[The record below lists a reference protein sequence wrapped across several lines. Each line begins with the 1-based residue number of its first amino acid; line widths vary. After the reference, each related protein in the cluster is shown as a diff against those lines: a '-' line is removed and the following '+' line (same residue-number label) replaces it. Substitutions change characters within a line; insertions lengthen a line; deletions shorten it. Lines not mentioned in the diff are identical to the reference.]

1 MKQKIIYKKRHI
13 INQGISTLEFALM
26 LPILLTL
33 VIGVVEFSR
42 ALQCNNIISNISREG
57 ANLASRTLVAPST
70 IISVLTFTASPLDM
84 KNHGIMYISK
94 IKGVDGGNNTIVSV
108 IDSQQRSQASEGNT
122 RLASKLW
129 VCPSWAA
136 SSCIVPGAINS
147 KTVALPFPLALGSEI
162 YYVEL
167 GYEYIPFS
175 GYLIQ
180 QNLNLYSF
188 TLL

>member
-1 MKQKIIYKKRHI
+1 MNTTVINRRHRD
-13 INQGISTLEFALM
+13 NNKGISTLEFALM
-26 LPILLTL
+26 FPILLTL

-42 ALQCNNIISNISREG
+42 ALQYNNIIANISREG
-57 ANLASRTLVAPST
+57 ANLASRTLVAPPT

-84 KNHGIMYISK
+84 KNHGVMYISK

-122 RLASKLW
+122 NLASKLW
-129 VCPSWAA
+129 ACPSWEF
-136 SSCIVPGAINS
+136 SSCVVPSSING
-147 KTVALPFPLALGSEI
+147 KTVALPFPLAIGSDV
-162 YYVEL
+162 YYVEIA
-167 GYEYIPFS
+167 YEYVPFS

-180 QNLNLYSF
+180 ENLDLYSF

>member
-1 MKQKIIYKKRHI
+1 MSLKTSQCKRRKEM
-13 INQGISTLEFALM
+13 QGISTLEFALM

-33 VIGVVEFSR
+33 VIGVVDFSR
-42 ALQCNNIISNISREG
+42 ALQSNNIIANMSREG
-57 ANLASRTLVAPST
+57 ANLASRTLVTPST

-94 IKGVDGGNNTIVSV
+94 IKGIDGGNNTIVSV
-108 IDSQQRSQASEGNT
+108 IDSQHRSQASEGNLT
-122 RLASKLW
+122 MASKLW
-129 VCPSWAA
+129 ACPSWSA
-136 SSCIVPGAINS
+136 SRCVVPGAVNG
-147 KTVALPFPLALGSEI
+147 KTVVLPFPLAIGSEV

-167 GYEYIPFS
+167 GYEYVPFS

-180 QNLNLYSF
+180 ENLQLHTY